1 MFRDLDIKLKI
12 LPYAIIV
19 FLGAVFCILYIQV
32 NKEFFDGLFKFFSLS
47 TDDVQGIIVFSIIF
61 FLIVRLVSNS
71 LVVPYVSLNQRREDL
86 TVNKIKEA
94 NILLEEASVL
104 EDDFYKKAHEAKR
117 SAMTQKVVILTEAR
131 RNAEDIIFQT
141 ENEVSSEVASAK
153 ERIDLRSK
161 IMLNELVVK
170 KQEFLG
176 LLKEKILNP

>member
-1 MFRDLDIKLKI
+1 MFRDLDIKLKT

-104 EDDFYKKAHEAKR
+104 EDDFYK
-117 SAMTQKVVILTEAR
+117 I
-131 RNAEDIIFQT
+131 
-141 ENEVSSEVASAK
+141 
-153 ERIDLRSK
+153 
-161 IMLNELVVK
+161 
-170 KQEFLG
+170 
-176 LLKEKILNP
+176 

>member
-1 MFRDLDIKLKI
+1 MFRDLDIKLKT

-19 FLGAVFCILYIQV
+19 FLGAVFTILDSQV
-32 NKEFFDGLFKFFSLS
+32 NNEFFDGLFKFFSLS

-71 LVVPYVSLNQRREDL
+71 LVVPYVSLNERREDL

-104 EDDFYKKAHEAKR
+104 EDDFYKKAHEVKR